1 METKSLKKLSKM
13 MACAAIALTSLLVSP
28 VSVLAQDHV
37 SITIAGNEGQP
48 LSGKRF
54 MLYKLFH
61 VVTSPDQASVH
72 YEWNEPYKNAL
83 QNVAGA
89 ALKKEKKT
97 VSEYEVIDYL
107 NTLDEA
113 QMRYFVE
120 DLRDE
125 IVRSGQ
131 SGVIH
136 EVDHTDENNQYVIE
150 GLEHGYYLL
159 DEQSVHGTHG
169 AASLC
174 MSGTANENMVVYI
187 KSDHPQLIKKI
198 EEDDQDVGWN
208 DIADFEIGQTIP
220 FKYETFV
227 PAMDGY
233 DTYKMVF
240 EDRMDPRIA
249 WDPDSLSIQIKG
261 EKTTVTLAKEDYEI
275 RHDVNGNTFELEIE
289 DLKAVVEAQ
298 FGSERDQKMTIRYDG
313 WLTEDACQD
322 TGRPGFENSVRLQ
335 YSNNPDTDGKEDMG
349 QTPWDTVVCFT
360 YKIDGSKVNED
371 AAKLQDARFRLYR
384 DERCTDEV
392 KMKKA
397 ENGYTVS
404 KDGSEE
410 IVSDDK
416 GRFVISGLD
425 QGTYF
430 LKETKAPQGYRPLLD
445 PIRIELIPT
454 FTQERDSYAAGEG
467 ATERILQQLAAK
479 ASFREGWNQTAAL
492 GTDAANG
499 SVQLEVVNKKGMLL
513 PRTGS
518 NSAILLVGIGSAATL
533 YALKKKKDEK

>member
-89 ALKKEKKT
+89 ALKKEEKT

-159 DEQSVHGTHG
+159 DEQSAHGTHG

-261 EKTTVTLAKEDYEI
+261 EKTAITLAKEEYEI

-335 YSNNPDTDGKEDMG
+335 YSNNPDTDGKGDMG

-430 LKETKAPQGYRPLLD
+430 LKETKAPQGYRSLLD

>member
-397 ENGYTVS
+397 ENGYAVS